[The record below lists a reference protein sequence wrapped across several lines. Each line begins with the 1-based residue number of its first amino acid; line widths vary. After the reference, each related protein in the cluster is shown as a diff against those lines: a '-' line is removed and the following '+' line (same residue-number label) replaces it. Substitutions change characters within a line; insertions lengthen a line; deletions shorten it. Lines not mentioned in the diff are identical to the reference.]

1 VSSTSPEREGHL
13 AATTGGHVGV
23 FAGAAPGPAPS
34 AEAGIR
40 RFEIGHALRSIEDAL
55 ILLDGGAP
63 EGLEIAALQRIRDD
77 LAEVL
82 RHVKAELPG

>member
-1 VSSTSPEREGHL
+1 MSSTSPERDGHL
-13 AATTGGHVGV
+13 AATTGGQVGV
-23 FAGAAPGPAPS
+23 FAGAAPGSAPS